1 MALSA
6 YLVRLGDAFA
16 SIETSHELS
25 LDVAATLLTALRL
38 ATRTVMSLHNAI
50 GAAQNARERV
60 ARGKR
65 RQKGGGVVGA
75 RFTVRHSAVELIPG
89 LLQDFGGEL
98 RAKGQAD
105 ATRAFLR
112 LAKVMTAAF
121 DRVPGSGAQSQE

>member
-16 SIETSHELS
+16 TIDANDELS
-25 LDVAATLLTALRL
+25 LDMAATLLTALRL

-50 GAAQNARERV
+50 GAARGARERV
-60 ARGKR
+60 ARWKR
-65 RQKGGGVVGA
+65 RQKGGGVEGA
-75 RFTVRHSAVELIPG
+75 RIAVRHSAVELIPG

-105 ATRAFLR
+105 AATAFLR
-112 LAKVMTAAF
+112 LAKVIMAAF
-121 DRVPGSGAQSQE
+121 DRVPGSGAPSQK